1 MRRFVLLLGV
11 IGVLISGCKKEET
24 RLERNILACGH
35 GGSGFQSYSNPYPSN
50 SFGSVTRAID
60 GLGADGVEIDVQMSA
75 DRELFLY
82 HNEEL
87 ESMTTGTGCIAG
99 LKGDVVLQS
108 RYNRDFG
115 VNQFSDEYVIK
126 LETIL
131 SRYSSYTKKPVIY
144 LDLRHTNRCDPSR
157 TPNADTLAYEVVK
170 MVRKYEGASWLYV
183 ISSSHE
189 LLNIIRKYDNT
200 IRLYLDGGGSEA
212 IQTADENNFDGIV
225 SNNDHITRE
234 QVKQAHSKGMQV
246 VLFNVKTREG
256 TLDAV
261 RKGPDAIQAD
271 NLELL
276 LEILRE

>member
-1 MRRFVLLLGV
+1 MRRFVLLMGAV
-11 IGVLISGCKKEET
+11 SMLIAGCRKEEIEA
-24 RLERNILACGH
+24 ERDILACGH
-35 GGSGFQSYSNPYPSN
+35 GGCGFQSYSNPYPSN
-50 SFGSVTRAID
+50 SFGSITRAID

-87 ESMTTGTGCIAG
+87 ESMTTGTGCIPG
-99 LKGDVVLQS
+99 LRGEEVLKS

-115 VNQFSDEYVIK
+115 VSQFSDEYVIS
-126 LETIL
+126 LEAIL
-131 SRYSSYTKKPVIY
+131 SRYASYPKKPVIY
-144 LDLRHTNRCDPSR
+144 LDLRHTNRCDESK
-157 TPNADTLAYEVVK
+157 TPNADTLAFEVVK
-170 MVRKYEGASWLYV
+170 MIKKYEGASWLYV
-183 ISSSHE
+183 ISSSYE
-189 LLNIIRKYDNT
+189 VLNTIKKYDNT

-212 IQTADENNFDGIV
+212 IRTADEHNFDGIV
-225 SNNDHITRE
+225 SNNDHITKE

-261 RKGPDAIQAD
+261 RKAPDAIQAD